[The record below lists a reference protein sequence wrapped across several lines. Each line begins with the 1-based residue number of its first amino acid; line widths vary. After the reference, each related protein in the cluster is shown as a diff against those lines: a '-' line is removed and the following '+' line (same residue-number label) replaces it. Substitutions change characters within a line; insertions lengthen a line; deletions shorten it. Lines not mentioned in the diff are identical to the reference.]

1 MRGGGAAGGEGGAR
15 EAAGPRLVT
24 CTDEPSTLKNDLSNA
39 SSDRWKTAPIF
50 VSTASFTSRT
60 SRSAGI
66 ALPTPRWTG
75 GAACADGGGAS
86 AFDARRAFLPMPK
99 TFSFL
104 FWDGPDAAAVA
115 RRATRNLCSGRFLTT
130 STNFL

>member
-50 VSTASFTSRT
+50 VSSVSLYSRT
-60 SRSAGI
+60 SRSAGMPAVLI
-66 ALPTPRWTG
+66 F
-75 GAACADGGGAS
+75 GGGFCAPLGS
-86 AFDARRAFLPMPK
+86 FTSSLLDRRFFLEMENARSRLSCTQIQSVRQPVQHSPYHGA
-99 TFSFL
+99 
-104 FWDGPDAAAVA
+104 
-115 RRATRNLCSGRFLTT
+115 
-130 STNFL
+130 